1 MKTAPAADTTGQVD
15 GRLFK
20 HALLG
25 SLSWLSANQEEVNR
39 LNVFPVP
46 DGDTGTNMLLTLQ
59 SAVDD
64 IRDSDAPDISK
75 IAALAA
81 HGSLMGARGNS
92 GVILSQIFRGFAKH
106 VQGKSILSPAELA
119 DALEEAANA
128 AYRAVIKPTEGTILT
143 VAREAGKAAKAA
155 AAEPGASVNS
165 VVSAASRA
173 ARVATDATPTQLAI
187 LREAGVVDAGGFGLQ
202 VILEGFLKSV
212 EDTQPTIAAKTSR
225 RQPAAAAQKNLELP
239 EEGWGYCTEFLIEGR
254 GMVLD
259 EIRDKIAAMGNS
271 ALVVGD
277 EDLIRVHVHTNEPT
291 LVLAYASSIGSLAK
305 TKVDDMSKQHRVIL
319 QSAETKPAVAPNGG
333 PPTSTEQTT
342 ERGETAVNGARA
354 SGPQRPNGIGL
365 VAVVA
370 GGGLAGIF
378 RGLGVDA
385 VVEGGQTMNPSTQD
399 MLRAVEAVP
408 YDKVILLPN
417 NANVIL
423 AAQQVPGLTSKDL
436 HLMPTRTV
444 PQGIAAVVAF
454 NPIRNV
460 PENLE
465 AMKESQGQVQT
476 IEVTHAVRD
485 SRVNGVIVKK
495 GDVIALIN
503 DKLKHRGVD
512 YGSVVSLAIRD
523 IKPDDY
529 ELVTVYRGQG
539 AADKDLEMLTE
550 AIGRD
555 FPDLEVDVQDGG
567 QQHYPFILSLE

>member
-1 MKTAPAADTTGQVD
+1 MADGQ
-15 GRLFK
+15 LFK
-20 HALLG
+20 RALLG
-25 SLSWLSANQEEVNR
+25 SLSWLGANQEEVNR

-59 SAVDD
+59 SAVED
-64 IRDSDAPDISK
+64 IRESDAKEISK

-106 VQGKSILSPAELA
+106 VQGKSELTPAELA

-155 AAEPGASVNS
+155 AADPRASVNT
-165 VVSAASRA
+165 VIRA
-173 ARVATDATPTQLAI
+173 ACKAAKTATDNTPTQLAI

-202 VILEGFLKSV
+202 VILEGFLKTV
-212 EDTQPTIAAKTSR
+212 EAAESEA
-225 RQPAAAAQKNLELP
+225 PAKLPATASKQAPAQRNLELP
-239 EEGWGYCTEFLIEGR
+239 EEGWGYCTEFLIEGK
-254 GMVLD
+254 GMNVD
-259 EIRDKIAAMGNS
+259 EIRDTIAGMGNS

-291 LVLAYASSIGSLAK
+291 SVLAYASGIGTLAR

-319 QSAETKPAVAPNGG
+319 QAETNGRAPEAALEKPKDQKA
-333 PPTSTEQTT
+333 
-342 ERGETAVNGARA
+342 A
-354 SGPQRPNGIGL
+354 SRPNGIGL

-370 GGGLAGIF
+370 GEGLAGIF

-385 VVEGGQTMNPSTQD
+385 VVEGGQTINPSTQD
-399 MLRAVEAVP
+399 MLKAVEAVP
-408 YDKVILLPN
+408 YDEVILLPN

-423 AAQQVPGLTSKDL
+423 AAQQVPELTKKKVHILRS
-436 HLMPTRTV
+436 RTV

-454 NPIRNV
+454 NPTRSAVQNMT
-460 PENLE
+460 
-465 AMKESQGQVQT
+465 AMAGAKDQVQT

-485 SRVNGVIVKK
+485 SKANGLVVKK

-503 DKLKHRGVD
+503 DKLKHSGAD
-512 YGSVVSLAIRD
+512 YGSVVSQALKD
-523 IKPDDY
+523 IKPDEY
-529 ELVTVYRGQG
+529 ELVTVYKGQG
-539 AADKDLEMLTE
+539 AKNKDLKLLTD

-555 FPDLEVDVQDGG
+555 FPGLEVEVQDGG
-567 QQHYPFILSLE
+567 QQHYPFILSVE